1 LSLGLFASFYV
12 FILRCCILI
21 FLVQSSLHFDSFT
34 HMSSFAQ
41 YWLHNSDILISSFPT
56 FLDVLKG
63 FLRVIRTYP
72 KSRTIGSSSI
82 PHITP
87 IWLEVS

>member
-1 LSLGLFASFYV
+1 M
-12 FILRCCILI
+12 LRCGILI

-34 HMSSFAQ
+34 HLSSFAQ
-41 YWLHNSDILISSFPT
+41 YWLYNGDMLISSFPT

-63 FLRVIRTYP
+63 FLGVIRTYP

-82 PHITP
+82 PRITP